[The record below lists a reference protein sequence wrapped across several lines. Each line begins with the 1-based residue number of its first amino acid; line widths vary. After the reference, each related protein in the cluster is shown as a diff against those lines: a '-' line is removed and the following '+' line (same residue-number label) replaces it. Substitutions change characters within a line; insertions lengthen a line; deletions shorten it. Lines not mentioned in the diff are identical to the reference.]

1 MTCQGNL
8 LLTFLLNSQVLPQA
22 LEIIDG
28 HQAIAFLV
36 RSTIFK
42 SLSLQGSL
50 FAVEWDWTPI
60 RDKSI
65 SRNLLRVKALIAR

>member
-1 MTCQGNL
+1 MTYQGNL

-50 FAVEWDWTPI
+50 FAVEWDWTPVRERCI
-60 RDKSI
+60 F
-65 SRNLLRVKALIAR
+65 LIEG